1 MPSSIE
7 RARSGAAGF
16 LLDTNVIS
24 EGARERPDA
33 SVVAWLAAAD
43 EDRLFLSV
51 ATLAEI
57 SRGVE
62 AMTTGKKQ
70 RRLRE
75 WLLNELIPRFD
86 TRILPVDTP
95 TALLWGDME
104 VRAKN
109 AGHTI
114 EAIDA
119 LIAATAERHDLTL
132 VTRNVADFASLKLAL
147 LDPWRGAGL

>member
-1 MPSSIE
+1 MSISG
-7 RARSGAAGF
+7 RSGF

-24 EGARERPDA
+24 EATRQRPDA
-33 SVVAWLAAAD
+33 SVMAWLASAD

-57 SRGVE
+57 SGGVE
-62 AMTTGKKQ
+62 AMATGKKQ

-86 TRILPVDTP
+86 DRILPVD
-95 TALLWGDME
+95 AAVGLLWGAIL
-104 VRAKN
+104 VRSKQ
-109 AGHTI
+109 AGHEI

-132 VTRNVADFASLKLAL
+132 VTRNVADFTALQLPL
-147 LDPWRGAGL
+147 LDPWRAAVP

>member
-1 MPSSIE
+1 MLTSGSS
-7 RARSGAAGF
+7 GF

-24 EGARERPDA
+24 EATRP
-33 SVVAWLAAAD
+33 SPEPNVMAWLAAAD

-62 AMTTGKKQ
+62 SLAVGKKR

-75 WLLNELIPRFD
+75 WLLNELIPRFEG
-86 TRILPVDTP
+86 RILPVD
-95 TALLWGDME
+95 AAVGMLWGATL
-104 VRAKN
+104 VRSKQ
-109 AGHTI
+109 AGHEI

-119 LIAATAERHDLTL
+119 LIAATTERHELTL
-132 VTRNVADFASLKLAL
+132 ATRNTADFKMLKLPL
-147 LDPWRGAGL
+147 FNPWGAVGR

>member
-1 MPSSIE
+1 MSTS
-7 RARSGAAGF
+7 ASGGF

-24 EGARERPDA
+24 EATRPSPDPN
-33 SVVAWLAAAD
+33 VMVWLAAAD

-62 AMTTGKKQ
+62 AMRAGKKQ
-70 RRLRE
+70 RRSRE
-75 WLLNELIPRFD
+75 WLLNELIPRFEG
-86 TRILPVDTP
+86 RILPVD
-95 TALLWGDME
+95 AAVGLLWGATL
-104 VRAKN
+104 VRSKQ
-109 AGHTI
+109 AGHEI

-132 VTRNVADFASLKLAL
+132 ATRNTADFKVLKLPL
-147 LDPWRGAGL
+147 FNPWGSVDR